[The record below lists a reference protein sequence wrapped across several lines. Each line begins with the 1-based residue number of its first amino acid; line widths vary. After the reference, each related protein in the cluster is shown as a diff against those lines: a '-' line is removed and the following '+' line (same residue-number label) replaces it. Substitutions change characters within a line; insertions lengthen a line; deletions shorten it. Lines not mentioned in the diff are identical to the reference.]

1 MGRRRRGQNSLEF
14 IVLFGFLFLVF
25 IGFSAAIQEKMREQ
39 NLLNQQAMYVQLADK
54 VEREF
59 LLASRVGAG
68 YLRSFDLP
76 LTLNGETYNITLEDP
91 ETLVIRGTS
100 SKNEYLRFLSVKITL
115 ERGTDPSDSLVP
127 AGKQTVLVQKNDSG
141 IYVRKDCVAA
151 GLSVESCS

>member
-1 MGRRRRGQNSLEF
+1 MGRRRQGQNSLEF
-14 IVLFGFLFLVF
+14 IVLFGFLFIVF
-25 IGFSAAIQEKMREQ
+25 LGFSAAIQEKIREQ

-76 LTLNGETYNITLEDP
+76 LTLNGERYNVTLEDP

-100 SKNEYLRFLSVKITL
+100 SNNEYLRFLSVNVTL
-115 ERGTDPSDSLVP
+115 EKGTDYSDGLVP
-127 AGKQTVLVQKNDSG
+127 EGKQTVFVQKNDTG

-151 GLSVESCS
+151 GLPVESCI